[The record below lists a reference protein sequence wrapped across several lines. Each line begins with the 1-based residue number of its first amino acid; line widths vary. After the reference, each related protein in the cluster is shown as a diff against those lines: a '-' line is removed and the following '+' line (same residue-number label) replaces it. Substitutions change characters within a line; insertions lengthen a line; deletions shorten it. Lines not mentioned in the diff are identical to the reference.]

1 MINAQ
6 GEDVVPGIRTPQP
19 LSADKKNAERNSLQ
33 ELMPEKYEELIAV
46 FNKLE
51 KHYLDMQDVEFTIQK
66 NKLWVLQTRNG
77 KRTTSAAI
85 KIAVDLVEEK
95 VISKKICNFQNR
107 TRDFRAII
115 TSYYRS

>member
-1 MINAQ
+1 
-6 GEDVVPGIRTPQP
+6 
-19 LSADKKNAERNSLQ
+19 
-33 ELMPEKYEELIAV
+33 MPEKYEELIAV

-51 KHYLDMQDVEFTIQK
+51 KHYLDMQDVGLQFK

-77 KRTTSAAI
+77 KRTTNAAI
-85 KIAVDLVEEK
+85 KIAVDSVEEK
-95 VISKKICNFQNR
+95 LFQKKMQFQNR